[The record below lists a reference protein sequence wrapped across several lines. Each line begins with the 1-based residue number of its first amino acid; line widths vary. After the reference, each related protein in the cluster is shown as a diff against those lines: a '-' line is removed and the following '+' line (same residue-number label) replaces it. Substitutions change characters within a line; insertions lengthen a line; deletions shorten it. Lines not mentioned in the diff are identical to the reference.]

1 MAIKRDY
8 KKSQLNQNFVAKNT
22 KFRFRCTECGECC
35 RNVEKE
41 DKILLS
47 AVDIYRAAKYLNLE
61 VQTFIGMH
69 CELVPGGESM
79 LHFSEKG
86 KMHDSRC
93 KADSVLGVSSG
104 QNAVSQRCDA
114 GARFSLLSGGF

>member
-79 LHFSEKG
+79 LPLLVIYPFLQKYFVTG
-86 KMHDSRC
+86 MM
-93 KADSVLGVSSG
+93 VG
-104 QNAVSQRCDA
+104 AVKE
-114 GARFSLLSGGF
+114 

>member
-61 VQTFIGMH
+61 APPPCVSESASKEPSFAI
-69 CELVPGGESM
+69 CESILQ
-79 LHFSEKG
+79 F
-86 KMHDSRC
+86 
-93 KADSVLGVSSG
+93 
-104 QNAVSQRCDA
+104 NAVII
-114 GARFSLLSGGF
+114 